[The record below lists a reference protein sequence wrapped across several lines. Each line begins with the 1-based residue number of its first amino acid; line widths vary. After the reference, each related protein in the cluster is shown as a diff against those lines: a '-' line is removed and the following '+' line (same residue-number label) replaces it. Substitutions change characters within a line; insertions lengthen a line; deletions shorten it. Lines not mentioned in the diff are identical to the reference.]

1 MARKRKL
8 DFTGVTAY
16 KRCEEGIHTAKL
28 IQIDDKETQNG
39 DDMLVCQFKVIKG
52 ESEGAIVYDNL
63 VLTDKALWKFKLVLE
78 ALGVKAEG
86 KVVID
91 LDKLI
96 DKVCDIEVAHE
107 EYNGQVRARILG
119 YSPASTASADIDD
132 DDDEDEAEQEEV
144 EEKPAPKK
152 KAPAKKAEEKPKK
165 KEEPKKEL
173 NEDED
178 DDWEDD
184 EDWEED

>member
-1 MARKRKL
+1 MARKKKL

-16 KRCEEGIHTAKL
+16 KRCEEGIHTAQL
-28 IQIDDKETQNG
+28 IQVDDKETQNG
-39 DDMLVCQFKVIKG
+39 DDMLVCQFKVTKG
-52 ESEGAIVYDNL
+52 DSEGAIVYDNI

-78 ALGVKAEG
+78 ALGVAAEG

-96 DKVCDIEVAHE
+96 GKTCDIEVAHE
-107 EYNGQVRARILG
+107 EYNGQTRARILN
-119 YSPASTASADIDD
+119 YTKSASAVDDID
-132 DDDEDEAEQEEV
+132 DDDEDEEEEV
-144 EEKPAPKK
+144 V
-152 KAPAKKAEEKPKK
+152 EEKPKK
-165 KEEPKKEL
+165 KASAKKTEEKPAKKEAPKKEL